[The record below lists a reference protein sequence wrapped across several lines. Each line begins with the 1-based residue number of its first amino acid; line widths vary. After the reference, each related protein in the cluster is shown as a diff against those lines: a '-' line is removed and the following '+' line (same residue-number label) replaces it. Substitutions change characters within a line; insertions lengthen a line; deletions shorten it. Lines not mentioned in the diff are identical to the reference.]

1 MTDDD
6 AQEAEPAGGAIARAA
21 RERSGQQQ
29 GTRASATS
37 RATAVTT
44 PPVVRRLAG
53 RLAGLVGLA
62 PQRESGGA
70 EPGLALRREFGGES
84 GSAPARTHT
93 RRSVLPPASVSP
105 SAPGAAASSPP
116 SVGGRRGIDYEVVST
131 RRGPGTWGALL
142 FLVLLGVVAWMAGSR
157 AYRWAAEQ
165 LDPPGEPTGEVVL
178 TLPLGSSTAS
188 ISDLLATHGVVP
200 SSRAYEWYVRFQGGP
215 AFQAGEYTFQSNSSV
230 WETLAVLESGPSR
243 VAQAAQQSL
252 TIPEGL
258 TMAQMVEHL
267 DEVDGLSFTGRDF
280 LSAVHARPVL
290 SLVAPAPGVLPDG
303 VFQPAEGQLFA
314 DTYFYDAQTTAEQLV
329 AQMAERLDEVLTEL
343 SYPDAPRRVGLT
355 PYETLIVAS
364 LVEREAQTPEDRAKV
379 ARVIYNRLA
388 RGWSLGLDVTVIY
401 ATGEQELTADLLAV
415 NSPYNTR
422 VLVGLPPTPIAS
434 PGRTALEAA
443 LNPADGPWMYF
454 VVTSLD
460 GELSFS
466 ETDEEFLRDKAVCI
480 EIGLC
485 G

>member
-1 MTDDD
+1 MGVIGIGVG
-6 AQEAEPAGGAIARAA
+6 AEP
-21 RERSGQQQ
+21 
-29 GTRASATS
+29 SA
-37 RATAVTT
+37 
-44 PPVVRRLAG
+44 
-53 RLAGLVGLA
+53 
-62 PQRESGGA
+62 A
-70 EPGLALRREFGGES
+70 EPGLAPPSTAPDHAPQAAPLGARTSRTSADGRAPSGPVGDVGQMARPSRRSAVSQPRRPPAAE
-84 GSAPARTHT
+84 SAP
-93 RRSVLPPASVSP
+93 P
-105 SAPGAAASSPP
+105 SA
-116 SVGGRRGIDYEVVST
+116 VQGRRGVDYEVVST

-142 FLVLLGVVAWMAGSR
+142 FLVLLAVAAWTLGSR
-157 AYRWAAEQ
+157 AYRWVNEQ
-165 LDPPGEPTGEVVL
+165 LDPPGDPVGEIVL

-188 ISDLLATHGVVP
+188 ISDLLEAEGVIP
-200 SSRAYEWYVRFQGGP
+200 SSRAYEWYVRLRGGP

-230 WETLAVLESGPSR
+230 WETLTVLEAGPSR
-243 VAQAAQQSL
+243 VAQAPQQPL

-258 TMAQMVEHL
+258 TLAQLAQML
-267 DEVDGLSFTGRDF
+267 DGVDGLSFDGREF
-280 LSAVHARPVL
+280 LEAVYARPVL
-290 SLVAPAPGVLPDG
+290 SLVAPAPSVLPDG

-329 AQMAERLDEVLTEL
+329 AQMAERLDEVLADL
-343 SYPDAPRRVGLT
+343 SFEDAPRRVGLT
-355 PYETLIVAS
+355 PYEALIVAS
-364 LVEREAQTPEDRAKV
+364 LVEREAQTPDDRAKV

-443 LNPADGPWMYF
+443 LNPAEGPWMFF

-466 ETDEEFLRDKAVCI
+466 ETDEEFLRDKAVCV